1 MVTPI
6 VKISQ
11 KWIWLVLPK
20 PMQHNKKSLKLWD
33 KLSKAEKL
41 F

>member
-1 MVTPI
+1 MTTT

-11 KWIWLVLPK
+11 KWIWLVLLK
-20 PMQHNKKSLKLWD
+20 PMQHNRKSLKLWD
-33 KLSKAEKL
+33 KLSKDEKL